1 MPLALC
7 VLRPTVLQRSVA
19 DQWVRTPP
27 RESKE
32 SRHCSSST
40 NTGPSVKT
48 NPVATRWA
56 TTSTS
61 TRCRQRSRT
70 TSTVTLLCSVFC
82 VHACRTSVGQYDS
95 LPQFLIQW
103 RPPSEQLA
111 RGLPAAAAL
120 RPSLVRLRWNCNVV
134 QSNSISRPSS
144 VEPSPLANR
153 SCCGD
158 AAAICTRPLAAL
170 ETTRMRSHMA
180 VHATFLAA
188 PSSPATAT
196 VVHSEVAVSPA
207 RSASQPPNRSCSTNG
222 NCTSLTAAVC
232 SRTAASGQP
241 ASLPPL
247 TAFPVCRASPSS
259 LICDQIS
266 CRTSGSD
273 RFPSMRWPA
282 LAITPSII
290 STRSGSTPRSNL
302 ILAAP
307 SLVKPSAMMSRRI
320 SEVPPRRVNP
330 GRLRQRTIQ
339 HAQDR
344 RGHGR
349 P

>member
-1 MPLALC
+1 LC
-7 VLRPTVLQRSVA
+7 SRIQHH
-19 DQWVRTPP
+19 VRAVSSPP
-27 RESKE
+27 R
-32 SRHCSSST
+32 
-40 NTGPSVKT
+40 
-48 NPVATRWA
+48 
-56 TTSTS
+56 
-61 TRCRQRSRT
+61 
-70 TSTVTLLCSVFC
+70 
-82 VHACRTSVGQYDS
+82 
-95 LPQFLIQW
+95 W
-103 RPPSEQLA
+103 RI
-111 RGLPAAAAL
+111 AAAAAM
-120 RPSLVRLRWNCNVV
+120 RRRSAAVRWRRSKQRGCGRTWRSTPRSWRRRRARLRLPW
-134 QSNSISRPSS
+134 
-144 VEPSPLANR
+144 
-153 SCCGD
+153 
-158 AAAICTRPLAAL
+158 CTR
-170 ETTRMRSHMA
+170 R
-180 VHATFLAA
+180 
-188 PSSPATAT
+188 
-196 VVHSEVAVSPA
+196 VAVSPA

-247 TAFPVCRASPSS
+247 TAFPVSRASPSS

-320 SEVPPRRVNP
+320 SEVPSRRVNP
-330 GRLRQRTIQ
+330 GRLRQPTIQ
-339 HAQDR
+339 HVQDR